1 MGLLDQLGQ
10 LANQFKTGQATDDDV
25 HSTYDR
31 VAHELP
37 QGELSNGISHVFNS
51 PETPPFEQMLSGL
64 FNNSNATQKAGLLN
78 QILAA
83 LGPNA
88 GQLLAQAGLGSL
100 AAGAASSAGG
110 GGPVQVTPQQAQQ
123 VSPQDVQVL
132 AQKAAT
138 KNPTIVDQAASFYA
152 QHPTLVKSIGAGA
165 LALLMSRMSRRA

>member
-25 HSTYDR
+25 HSTYDQ
-31 VAHELP
+31 VARQVP
-37 QGELSNGISHVFNS
+37 QGDLSAGISHVFNS

-64 FNNSNATQKAGLLN
+64 FNQSNPTQKAGMLN
-78 QILAA
+78 QILGA

-88 GQLLAQAGLGSL
+88 GQLLASAGLGGL
-100 AAGAASSAGG
+100 AASATSSAGSG
-110 GGPVQVTPQQAQQ
+110 GTIQVTPQQAQQ

-132 AQKAAT
+132 AQNAAK

>member
-10 LANQFKTGQATDDDV
+10 LANQFKTGQATDDEV

-37 QGELSNGISHVFNS
+37 QGELSNGITHVFNS
-51 PETPPFEQMLSGL
+51 PETPPFEQMLSNL
-64 FNNSNATQKAGLLN
+64 FNNSNPTQKAGLLN
-78 QILAA
+78 QILRA

-88 GQLLAQAGLGSL
+88 GQLLAQAGLGGL
-100 AAGAASSAGG
+100 AANVASGG
-110 GGPVQVTPQQAQQ
+110 ENVQVTPQQAQQ

>member
-10 LANQFKTGQATDDDV
+10 LANQFKTGQATDDEV

-37 QGELSNGISHVFNS
+37 QGELSNGITHVFNS
-51 PETPPFEQMLSGL
+51 PETPPFEQMLSNL
-64 FNNSNATQKAGLLN
+64 FNNSNATQKAGPLN
-78 QILAA
+78 QILRA

-88 GQLLAQAGLGSL
+88 GQLLAQAGLGGL
-100 AAGAASSAGG
+100 AANVASGG
-110 GGPVQVTPQQAQQ
+110 ENVQVTPQQAQQ

>member
-10 LANQFKTGQATDDDV
+10 LANQFKTGQATDDEV

-31 VAHELP
+31 VAPQLP
-37 QGELSNGISHVFNS
+37 QGDLSSGISHVFNS

-64 FNNSNATQKAGLLN
+64 FNNSNPTQKAGLLN
-78 QILAA
+78 QILGA

-88 GQLLAQAGLGSL
+88 GQLLAQAGLGGL
-100 AAGAASSAGG
+100 AASAAGG
-110 GGPVQVTPQQAQQ
+110 GGAVQVTPQQAQQ

-138 KNPTIVDQAASFYA
+138 KNPTIVDQAANFYA

>member
-10 LANQFKTGQATDDDV
+10 LANQFKTGQATDDEV

-37 QGELSNGISHVFNS
+37 QGDLSNGISHVFNS
-51 PETPPFEQMLSGL
+51 PETPPFEQMLSNL

-78 QILAA
+78 QILRA

-88 GQLLAQAGLGSL
+88 GQLLAQAGLGGL
-100 AAGAASSAGG
+100 AASAASGG
-110 GGPVQVTPQQAQQ
+110 ENVQVTPQEAQQ

>member
-10 LANQFKTGQATDDDV
+10 LANQFKTGQATDDEV

-37 QGELSNGISHVFNS
+37 QGELSNGITHVFNS
-51 PETPPFEQMLSGL
+51 PETPPFEQMLSNL

-78 QILAA
+78 QILRA

-88 GQLLAQAGLGSL
+88 GQLLAQAGLGGL
-100 AAGAASSAGG
+100 AANVASGG
-110 GGPVQVTPQQAQQ
+110 ENVQVTQQAQQ

>member
-10 LANQFKTGQATDDDV
+10 LANQFRTGQATDDEV

-37 QGELSNGISHVFNS
+37 QGELSSGISHVFNS
-51 PETPPFEQMLSGL
+51 PETPPFEQMLSNL
-64 FNNSNATQKAGLLN
+64 FHNSNAQQKAGLLN
-78 QILAA
+78 QILRA

-88 GQLLAQAGLGSL
+88 GQLLAQAGLGGL
-100 AAGAASSAGG
+100 AAGAASGG
-110 GGPVQVTPQQAQQ
+110 GNVQVTPQEAQQ

-138 KNPTIVDQAASFYA
+138 KNPSIVDQAASFYA

>member
-10 LANQFKTGQATDDDV
+10 LANQFKTGQATDDEV

-37 QGELSNGISHVFNS
+37 QGELSNGITHVFNS
-51 PETPPFEQMLSGL
+51 PETPPFEQMLSNL

-78 QILAA
+78 QILRA

-88 GQLLAQAGLGSL
+88 GQLLAQAGLGGL
-100 AAGAASSAGG
+100 AANVASGG
-110 GGPVQVTPQQAQQ
+110 ENVQVTPQQAQQ

>member
-10 LANQFKTGQATDDDV
+10 LANQFKTGQATDDEV

-37 QGELSNGISHVFNS
+37 QGDLSNGISHVFNS
-51 PETPPFEQMLSGL
+51 PETPPFEQMLSNL

-78 QILAA
+78 QILRA

-88 GQLLAQAGLGSL
+88 GQLLAQAGLGGL
-100 AAGAASSAGG
+100 AANVASGG
-110 GGPVQVTPQQAQQ
+110 ENVQVTPQQAQQ

>member
-51 PETPPFEQMLSGL
+51 PETPPFEQMLSNL

-78 QILAA
+78 QILRS

-88 GQLLAQAGLGSL
+88 GQLLAQAGLGGL
-100 AAGAASSAGG
+100 AASAASGG
-110 GGPVQVTPQQAQQ
+110 DSVQVTPQQAQQ

-138 KNPTIVDQAASFYA
+138 KNPSIVDQAASFYA

>member
-10 LANQFKTGQATDDDV
+10 LANQFKTGQATDDEV
-25 HSTYDR
+25 HSTYDQ
-31 VAHELP
+31 VARQVP
-37 QGELSNGISHVFNS
+37 QGDLSAGISHVFNS

-78 QILAA
+78 QILGA

-88 GQLLAQAGLGSL
+88 GQLLAQAGLGGL
-100 AAGAASSAGG
+100 AASAAGG
-110 GGPVQVTPQQAQQ
+110 GTVQVTPQQAQQ

-132 AQKAAT
+132 AQNAAK

>member
-10 LANQFKTGQATDDDV
+10 LANQFKTGQATDDEV

-51 PETPPFEQMLSGL
+51 PETPPFEQMLSNL

-78 QILAA
+78 QILRA

-88 GQLLAQAGLGSL
+88 GQLLAQAGLGGL
-100 AAGAASSAGG
+100 AANAASGG
-110 GGPVQVTPQQAQQ
+110 ESVQVTPQEAQQ

-138 KNPTIVDQAASFYA
+138 KNPSIVDQAASFYA

>member
-10 LANQFKTGQATDDDV
+10 LANQFKTGQATDDEV

-37 QGELSNGISHVFNS
+37 QGELSNGITHVFNS
-51 PETPPFEQMLSGL
+51 PETPPFEQMLSNL

-78 QILAA
+78 QILRA

-88 GQLLAQAGLGSL
+88 GQLLAQAGLGGL
-100 AAGAASSAGG
+100 AANVASGG
-110 GGPVQVTPQQAQQ
+110 ENVQVTPQQAQQ

-138 KNPTIVDQAASFYA
+138 KNPSIVDQAASFYA